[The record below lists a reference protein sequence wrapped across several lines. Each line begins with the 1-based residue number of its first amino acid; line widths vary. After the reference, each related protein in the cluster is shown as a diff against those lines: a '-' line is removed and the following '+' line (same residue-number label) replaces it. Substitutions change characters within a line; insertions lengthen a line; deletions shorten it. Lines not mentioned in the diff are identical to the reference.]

1 MPDDDDQMIIP
12 SHGPYKG
19 QRIQVSADEAKRAV
33 KEGWARDAYAETVED
48 EKQPEPQD
56 DETMAKQQQLADAA
70 AKRWRGEEDVKSQKK
85 DMHAGQG
92 GQYETRAA
100 KGEEAEARRGP
111 GRPPNPKS

>member
-1 MPDDDDQMIIP
+1 MLQWLVGLFAKAPPPPLCPPKPTPAFTLLRSGGLGGFVMPDDDDQMIIP

-48 EKQPEPQD
+48 EKQ
-56 DETMAKQQQLADAA
+56 
-70 AKRWRGEEDVKSQKK
+70 
-85 DMHAGQG
+85 
-92 GQYETRAA
+92 AA